1 MNTMSRLLAVAVSTL
16 YLVAC
21 QDIMPVVVTAPAPV
35 QRHALQTP
43 PVGGDG
49 AEDVPDPGRPSA
61 VINIDDYKSRVAEKI
76 VLTNPGLVFSGRLPP
91 MLPAVVVL
99 TISVD
104 KDGALSRVV
113 VQRSRNSAASDI
125 ALMAV
130 KHGAPFP
137 KPQQLL
143 HRGHKT
149 LDFSETFLFGD
160 DAHFK
165 VRTLA
170 GPQ

>member
-1 MNTMSRLLAVAVSTL
+1 MNRMSRLLAVGISSV

-21 QDIMPVVVTAPAPV
+21 QDIMPLVVTAPAPI
-35 QRHALQTP
+35 QRHAPQAP

-49 AEDVPDPGRPSA
+49 AEDFPDPTRPSA
-61 VINIDDYKSRVAEKI
+61 LISIDDYKTRVAERI
-76 VLTNPGLVFSGRLPP
+76 VNTNPGLIFSGRLPP

-104 KDGALSRVV
+104 QNGALSHVV
-113 VQRSRNSAASDI
+113 VQRSRSSEASEI

-130 KHGAPFP
+130 QHGAPFP

-160 DAHFK
+160 DEHFK